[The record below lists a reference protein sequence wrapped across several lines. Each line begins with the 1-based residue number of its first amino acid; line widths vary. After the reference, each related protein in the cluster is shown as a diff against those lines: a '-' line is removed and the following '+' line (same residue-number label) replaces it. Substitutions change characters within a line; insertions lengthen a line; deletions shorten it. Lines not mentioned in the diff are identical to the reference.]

1 METDVEIM
9 PDLVK
14 TALYYGKKYITNR
27 IGSILRDWSLDDILE
42 ENFPF
47 EEN

>member
-1 METDVEIM
+1 METDAKVM

-14 TALYYGKKYITNR
+14 TALYYGKRYISHQ
-27 IGSILRDWSLDDILE
+27 IGSILREWSLKDVLE
-42 ENFPF
+42 DFFPF